1 MVQTLVAKLKALLGF
16 LRRRRLHRAL
26 DRLAHE
32 AEELRLYDER
42 FFPKEIRRE
51 TTPTEPIPKSRSG
64 P

>member
-26 DRLAHE
+26 DRLAQE
-32 AEELRLYDER
+32 AEELRLYDEY
-42 FFPKEIRRE
+42 FSPKETRQE
-51 TTPTEPIPKSRSG
+51 TTPTEPISKSRSG